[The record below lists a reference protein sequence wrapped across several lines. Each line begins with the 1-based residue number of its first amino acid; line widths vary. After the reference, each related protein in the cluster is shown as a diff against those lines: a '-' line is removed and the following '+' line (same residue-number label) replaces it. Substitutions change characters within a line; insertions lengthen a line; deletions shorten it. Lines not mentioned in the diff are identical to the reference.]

1 MVKNCQT
8 GNVAISCNASSVL
21 KMGKVENNLP
31 SSLFFQKDAFRR
43 VVQCCISRR
52 CGWRRFFLTRIQLAP
67 WWHRFGLAAS
77 GIALLGL
84 AFTLLAGATPSA
96 NVAALF
102 FGVLGSCAVCT
113 GMLGRGV
120 PVVDFLRL
128 RGVPLHAAAAEF
140 EKSLEE
146 CGVLTDASGAAERMV
161 RFVFLKG

>member
-1 MVKNCQT
+1 LK
-8 GNVAISCNASSVL
+8 IIYRVL
-21 KMGKVENNLP
+21 C
-31 SSLFFQKDAFRR
+31 S
-43 VVQCCISRR
+43 SRR
-52 CGWRRFFLTRIQLAP
+52 THFAELFSAALAAAAGGGGFFLTRIQLAP

-96 NVAALF
+96 NAAALL